1 MLIDA
6 INLIDEFLNNI
17 RTFFLILGPSSPDW
31 LDQYC
36 AGLTFGNQGSKMLV
50 KFANLLIPV
59 DKDGKR
65 HKKNHPRHTTEED
78 LEKVP
83 LVPKW
88 KEAKKNPLDD
98 IMAGVQ

>member
-1 MLIDA
+1 MLQDA
-6 INLIDEFLNNI
+6 ISLINEFMNSFK
-17 RTFFLILGPSSPDW
+17 TFFLILGPSSPDW

-65 HKKNHPRHTTEED
+65 HKRSPRHRDETAS
-78 LEKVP
+78 KGMH
-83 LVPKW
+83 
-88 KEAKKNPLDD
+88 NPLED
-98 IMAGVQ
+98 IMAGV

>member
-1 MLIDA
+1 
-6 INLIDEFLNNI
+6 
-17 RTFFLILGPSSPDW
+17 
-31 LDQYC
+31 
-36 AGLTFGNQGSKMLV
+36 MLV

>member
-1 MLIDA
+1 M
-6 INLIDEFLNNI
+6 NSF
-17 RTFFLILGPSSPDW
+17 RTFFAILGPSAPDW

-65 HKKNHPRHTTEED
+65 HKRSARHRD
-78 LEKVP
+78 EK
-83 LVPKW
+83 
-88 KEAKKNPLDD
+88 ATQGGHNPIDD
-98 IMAGVQ
+98 IMAGV